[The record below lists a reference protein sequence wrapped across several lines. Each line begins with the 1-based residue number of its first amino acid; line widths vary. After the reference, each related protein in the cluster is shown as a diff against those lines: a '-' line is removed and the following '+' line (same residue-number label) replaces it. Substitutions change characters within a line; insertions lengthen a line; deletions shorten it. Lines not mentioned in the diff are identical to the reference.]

1 MYMYYFLIIA
11 SFLQVIQDYTT
22 PPQKELSRD
31 LEATIKPYIRY
42 VDVRFFWQIHN
53 NR

>member
-1 MYMYYFLIIA
+1 MQKRPLFWCSMTA

-42 VDVRFFWQIHN
+42 TCIIRITDSQ
-53 NR
+53 